1 MPNRKDTIFKGRKAF
16 ASLFLIFIISSAEIT
31 KLKEIFKVIN
41 LALNFIDEQR
51 GFPGGFHGEESA
63 CDAGDP
69 VQSLGQEDPL
79 EKGTATHSSILAWRI
94 PWTVEPGGLHAF
106 HAVAKSQTRLSNQL
120 TQSETWASLVLS
132 GKESACQCRKCG
144 FNLWVRK
151 IPWKRRW

>member
-69 VQSLGQEDPL
+69 VQSLGQEDTL
-79 EKGTATHSSILAWRI
+79 EKEMVTHSVFL
-94 PWTVEPGGLHAF
+94 PG
-106 HAVAKSQTRLSNQL
+106 KSHGQRSFLCYS
-120 TQSETWASLVLS
+120 
-132 GKESACQCRKCG
+132 
-144 FNLWVRK
+144 
-151 IPWKRRW
+151 P